1 MPSRRMIVLGG
12 LGTAGALVVGYAL
25 WPSHRLERA
34 DKLAAKPGER
44 FVANWIKI
52 SPDNSVTVVVPHCD
66 MGTGIYTALP
76 QMAAE
81 ELDADWSTVHVEAAP
96 PDPLFANGSLA
107 EGFIL
112 ASRHMTGDQ
121 IPAFLRGT
129 VANTFRTIA
138 SYMDLQVTGGS
149 SAVRATGVYGM
160 RVAGAAARE
169 MLVKAAA
176 ARWNVATAE
185 CTTKS
190 NHVLHAAS
198 GKSLGYGELAAE
210 AATYS
215 PSPTPALKPKSAY
228 TLVGKP
234 IPRVDIPEKVNG
246 VTNYGLDVQ
255 VPGMSYAAI
264 KISPVFG
271 GKLKAVSVGD
281 VSKMRGVQKIV
292 QLDDAVVVVA
302 DRYWRARDA
311 VEALNPVFDN
321 GANGGV
327 TSATITSRR
336 MAALKSADLKS
347 DLKTGSG
354 ADALSGGRIVEA
366 TYQVPYLAHATMEPM
381 NATALFKDGKLEV
394 WSGTQDGLGARAQCA
409 KTAKLDMENVTY
421 HLLPMGGG
429 FGRRLPGFFNFL
441 DYAVKTAMA
450 MPGTPV
456 KLIFSREEDMQHD
469 FYRPNVMSHFRA
481 ALDAKGMPIAWAN
494 DYTTDG
500 GADTEA
506 HIDYGIPN
514 QEIRYVKVPTHV
526 PTGPWRSVEAS
537 WHGFFIESF
546 VDELAHAANI
556 DPVAYRLQLLA
567 DKPRHAEVVRQVA
580 ARAGWGTPLP
590 KGKARGIAMVESFE
604 TIVAHVVEIEI
615 APDGRLK
622 VDRVVSA
629 VDCGM
634 AVNPD
639 GLKAQIEGGIIY
651 GLSAALFGE
660 ITIDK
665 GAVMQQ
671 SFPDYD
677 VVRLAQCPTIEVH
690 IVESGA
696 ALGGAGEPG
705 TPPIAPAV
713 TNAIFVATGIR
724 VRELPL
730 KNVSLASS
738 RPQSARL

>member
-1 MPSRRMIVLGG
+1 MPSRRMIILGG

-34 DKLAAKPGER
+34 DKLDAKSGER

-52 SPDNSVTVVVPHCD
+52 APDNSVTVVVPHCD

-76 QMAAE
+76 QMAVE
-81 ELDADWSTVHVEAAP
+81 ELDADWSTVRVEAAP
-96 PDPLFANGSLA
+96 SDTLFANGALA

-112 ASRHMTGDQ
+112 TSRHMTGDQ
-121 IPAFLRGT
+121 LPAFLRGT

-138 SYMDLQVTGGS
+138 GFMNLQVTGGS
-149 SAVRATGVYGM
+149 SAVCATGVYGM

-176 ARWNVATAE
+176 ARWNVSTDE

-190 NHVLHAAS
+190 NHVMHAAS
-198 GKSLGYGELAAE
+198 DRSLGYGKLAAE
-210 AATYS
+210 AATYT
-215 PSPTPALKPKSAY
+215 PSSTPTLKPKSAY

-234 IPRVDIPEKVNG
+234 IPRVDIPRKVDG
-246 VTNYGLDVQ
+246 TTNYGLDVK

-281 VSKMRGVQKIV
+281 VLKMRGVQKIV
-292 QLDDAVVVVA
+292 QLEDAVVVVA
-302 DRYWRARDA
+302 DRFWRARDA
-311 VEALNPVFDN
+311 VAALNPVFDN

-327 TSATITSRR
+327 TSAQITARR
-336 MAALKSADLKS
+336 TSALKGTDLKS

-366 TYQVPYLAHATMEPM
+366 TYQVPYLSHAPMEPM
-381 NATALFKDGKLEV
+381 NATALYKDGKLEV

-409 KTAKLDMENVTY
+409 KTAKLDMANVTY
-421 HLLPMGGG
+421 HLMPMGGG

-441 DYAVKTAMA
+441 DYAVQTAMA

-456 KLIFSREEDMQHD
+456 KLLFTREEDMQHD
-469 FYRPNVMSHFRA
+469 YYRPNVMSRFRA
-481 ALDAKGMPIAWAN
+481 ALDAKGMPIAWVN

-500 GADTEA
+500 GGDEQA
-506 HIDYGIPN
+506 HIDYGVPN
-514 QEIRYVKVPTHV
+514 QDVRYAKIPTHV

-546 VDELAHAANI
+546 VDELAHAANM
-556 DPVAYRLQLLA
+556 DPVAYRLQLLGE
-567 DKPRHAEVVRQVA
+567 KPRHAEVIRQA
-580 ARAGWGTPLP
+580 AAKAGWGTPMP
-590 KGKARGIAMVESFE
+590 NGKARGIAMFESFE
-604 TIVAHVVEIEI
+604 TIVAHVVEIEV
-615 APDGRLK
+615 APDGTLK

-629 VDCGM
+629 VDCGS

-677 VVRLAQCPTIEVH
+677 VVRLAQCPQIEVH
-690 IVESGA
+690 IIESGA

-713 TNAIFVATGIR
+713 ANAIFAATGIR

-730 KNVSLASS
+730 KNASFAAA